1 MSNGPQFNS
10 GKHLH
15 RKKLGRRKNS
25 GNSCHM
31 ADIRSTPTG
40 HIQLCQS
47 LLKILLWEQQT
58 FFNSF
63 KFLTSFKGWHWS
75 GLNIVCQWRWKDFRE
90 RVQATKMQTKNSL
103 KVNVQPLVW
112 KCHYTAHHWS
122 VYWYWPKTD
131 KNLTELWRCCASV
144 TAHQWSIRPT
154 CHPARS
160 LQLIGIRPIRSG
172 AIIAHE
178 CDRKQA
184 RDPTFITG
192 RRSFFSWRRTGTI
205 IRRVM
210 ARLVMEG
217 GIPHRGS
224 PLGYDQHRVIKIANL
239 YTDGLVNRI
248 PHILVSNSW
257 VGSTITLAELTQE

>member
-1 MSNGPQFNS
+1 MSVSEPTSGPS
-10 GKHLH
+10 G
-15 RKKLGRRKNS
+15 RV
-25 GNSCHM
+25 
-31 ADIRSTPTG
+31 
-40 HIQLCQS
+40 
-47 LLKILLWEQQT
+47 
-58 FFNSF
+58 
-63 KFLTSFKGWHWS
+63 FL
-75 GLNIVCQWRWKDFRE
+75 
-90 RVQATKMQTKNSL
+90 
-103 KVNVQPLVW
+103 
-112 KCHYTAHHWS
+112 
-122 VYWYWPKTD
+122 
-131 KNLTELWRCCASV
+131 
-144 TAHQWSIRPT
+144 
-154 CHPARS
+154 PARQARP
-160 LQLIGIRPIRSG
+160 LQLIGIRPISFG

-248 PHILVSNSW
+248 PHILVSDY
-257 VGSTITLAELTQE
+257 

>member
-1 MSNGPQFNS
+1 MY
-10 GKHLH
+10 
-15 RKKLGRRKNS
+15 
-25 GNSCHM
+25 
-31 ADIRSTPTG
+31 
-40 HIQLCQS
+40 QS
-47 LLKILLWEQQT
+47 PP
-58 FFNSF
+58 
-63 KFLTSFKGWHWS
+63 
-75 GLNIVCQWRWKDFRE
+75 V
-90 RVQATKMQTKNSL
+90 V
-103 KVNVQPLVW
+103 
-112 KCHYTAHHWS
+112 
-122 VYWYWPKTD
+122 
-131 KNLTELWRCCASV
+131 
-144 TAHQWSIRPT
+144 
-154 CHPARS
+154 HPAGSSYLPGTARP
-160 LQLIGIRPIRSG
+160 LQLIGIRPISFG

-248 PHILVSNSW
+248 PHILVSNS
-257 VGSTITLAELTQE
+257 

>member
-1 MSNGPQFNS
+1 M
-10 GKHLH
+10 
-15 RKKLGRRKNS
+15 
-25 GNSCHM
+25 
-31 ADIRSTPTG
+31 
-40 HIQLCQS
+40 
-47 LLKILLWEQQT
+47 
-58 FFNSF
+58 
-63 KFLTSFKGWHWS
+63 
-75 GLNIVCQWRWKDFRE
+75 
-90 RVQATKMQTKNSL
+90 QATKCLLDLNILFRHNTAALLLILTKNGQNFDRAGRE
-103 KVNVQPLVW
+103 V
-112 KCHYTAHHWS
+112 
-122 VYWYWPKTD
+122 
-131 KNLTELWRCCASV
+131 LWASV

-210 ARLVMEG
+210 AGVVMEG

-224 PLGYDQHRVIKIANL
+224 PSPYNQHRVIKIANL
-239 YTDGLVNRI
+239 YTDRSTEFRTYLVR
-248 PHILVSNSW
+248 
-257 VGSTITLAELTQE
+257 